1 MFSKNFI
8 AATKEYSKYGKHIPA
23 PYLRKSFTAKA
34 KVRHATVTVCGLGF
48 YELFVNGDRLTKGLL
63 APYIS
68 NPDDILYYDEYD
80 LTAHLTAGK
89 NVLGFCLGNGMLNC
103 PRRHNLG
110 FSGCTVPQ
118 CAKAGNG
125 AANYLRKR
133 RAGANFCR

>member
-8 AATKEYSKYGKHIPA
+8 AATKEYSEYGKHIPA

-34 KVRHATVTVCGLGF
+34 KVRQATVTVCGLGF
-48 YELFVNGDRLTKGLL
+48 YELFVNGNRLTKGLL

-80 LTAHLTAGK
+80 LTTHLAVGK

-103 PRRHNLG
+103 PG
-110 FSGCTVPQ
+110 GTIWDFQDVPYRSAPKLAMALQ
-118 CAKAGNG
+118 ITYENG
-125 AANYLRKR
+125 DI
-133 RAGANFCR
+133 